1 MNVRPPASDGVP
13 HLLVVED
20 EPSFSDA
27 LTVGFTR
34 EGFRVTVAADGAAAL
49 EEFRRDPPDIV
60 LLDVMLPKL
69 SGLDVCRIM
78 RATSNVPIIMVTAK
92 SEEVDAVVGL
102 EVGADDYVTKP
113 YRLRELVARVR
124 ANLRRTE
131 SRPQTSGDANGDF
144 PDDVLK
150 VRGVVVDHARHE
162 VRVDGELVELTRKEF
177 DVLAL
182 LLANA
187 GRVVTRDTLI
197 YRVWG
202 DDYVGDTKTLDVH
215 VKRLRAKIERG
226 SGEPQRIGTVR
237 GLGYKYEDPHG

>member
-1 MNVRPPASDGVP
+1 MTVRPGVADGVP

-69 SGLDVCRIM
+69 SGLDVCRII
-78 RATSNVPIIMVTAK
+78 RATSSVPIIMVTAR

-124 ANLRRTE
+124 ANLRRIE
-131 SRPQTSGDANGDF
+131 SRPQGEGDL
-144 PDDVLK
+144 PVEVVR

-197 YRVWG
+197 NRVWG

-226 SGEPQRIGTVR
+226 SGEQQRIGTVR
-237 GLGYKYEDPHG
+237 GLGYKYEDPNG

>member
-1 MNVRPPASDGVP
+1 MSMRAGAPDGVP

-78 RATSNVPIIMVTAK
+78 RATSSVPIIMVTAK

-102 EVGADDYVTKP
+102 
-113 YRLRELVARVR
+113 
-124 ANLRRTE
+124 
-131 SRPQTSGDANGDF
+131 
-144 PDDVLK
+144 
-150 VRGVVVDHARHE
+150 
-162 VRVDGELVELTRKEF
+162 
-177 DVLAL
+177 
-182 LLANA
+182 
-187 GRVVTRDTLI
+187 
-197 YRVWG
+197 
-202 DDYVGDTKTLDVH
+202 
-215 VKRLRAKIERG
+215 
-226 SGEPQRIGTVR
+226 
-237 GLGYKYEDPHG
+237 

>member
-1 MNVRPPASDGVP
+1 MTVRPAAAGVP

-27 LTVGFTR
+27 LAVGFAR

-78 RATSNVPIIMVTAK
+78 RATSSVPIIMVTAR

-124 ANLRRTE
+124 ANLRRLE
-131 SRPQTSGDANGDF
+131 SRPQGERDL
-144 PDDVLK
+144 PVEVVR
-150 VRGVVVDHARHE
+150 VRGVAVDHARHE

-197 YRVWG
+197 NRVWG
-202 DDYVGDTKTLDVH
+202 EDYFGDTKTLDVH
-215 VKRLRAKIERG
+215 VKRLRAKIERSG
-226 SGEPQRIGTVR
+226 GEPQRIGTVR
-237 GLGYKYEDPHG
+237 GLGYKYEDPNG

>member
-1 MNVRPPASDGVP
+1 MTVRPAAGVP

-27 LTVGFTR
+27 LAVGFAR

-78 RATSNVPIIMVTAK
+78 RATSSVPIIMVTAR

-124 ANLRRTE
+124 ANLRRLE
-131 SRPQTSGDANGDF
+131 SRPQGERDL
-144 PDDVLK
+144 PVEVVR
-150 VRGVVVDHARHE
+150 VRGVAVDHARHE

-197 YRVWG
+197 NRVWG
-202 DDYVGDTKTLDVH
+202 EDYFGDTKTLDVH
-215 VKRLRAKIERG
+215 VKRLRAKIERSG
-226 SGEPQRIGTVR
+226 GEPQRIGTVR
-237 GLGYKYEDPHG
+237 GLGYKYEDPNG